1 MTTADVTLYHALQSR
16 STRAA
21 WILFEFDEVS
31 DFIDKEV
38 SIKFLDFSK
47 GEHKEE
53 EVNLEKVFNF
63 LVFKNQSSWS
73 CTSFS

>member
-1 MTTADVTLYHALQSR
+1 MTNMTLYHAPQSR

-47 GEHKEE
+47 GEHKAE
-53 EVNLEKVFNF
+53 EVKKDFLIF
-63 LVFKNQSSWS
+63 LVFKNQPSWS
-73 CTSFS
+73 CSSVGG